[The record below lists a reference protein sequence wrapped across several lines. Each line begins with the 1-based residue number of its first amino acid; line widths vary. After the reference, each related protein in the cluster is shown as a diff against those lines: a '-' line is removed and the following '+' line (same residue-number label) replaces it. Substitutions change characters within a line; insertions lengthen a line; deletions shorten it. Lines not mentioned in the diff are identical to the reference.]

1 MPFRHDNWRLIQIPL
16 NKSSTK
22 GSFERTSS
30 DCKSD
35 WIRPVADSSTDLL
48 IPFLFQDETKSATVS
63 SWQDLDESIQT

>member
-30 DCKSD
+30 
-35 WIRPVADSSTDLL
+35 V
-48 IPFLFQDETKSATVS
+48 FG
-63 SWQDLDESIQT
+63 IQFGFRR